1 MKKCQKADL
10 LISILILYS
19 VLSVLFFINSNRIQT
34 PEDGINQYYFS
45 ENNID
50 NFFIIDNSDNTF
62 SIDSTKYIQKS
73 KLSIFF
79 ENLLKKNKEIIQFIS
94 LCCLYSTAILLV
106 IKYVSTNKEQKKDIQ
121 QDIDGVDLTEDELKI
136 FNLIEEFLNKNRI
149 FEKEKVLFYIKSRA
163 DNNLNINGINLIID
177 SLLTKNLIVEG
188 SKLTRRTLLLNINRA
203 KIFEIVKQYPGIYKN
218 KITKMMNL
226 SQYVINWHL
235 SKLLAFDFIRE
246 RDINGQIC
254 YFDSIVGEENDKLF
268 NIINKEKCRSIIE
281 FLIEHKNGCT
291 KNQISKELKMHFNT
305 IVKYIKIIDN
315 YNLLNRINLNSREYL
330 TIDKLEYQQISTR
343 FH

>member
-1 MKKCQKADL
+1 MKKNQKADL

-19 VLSVLFFINSNRIQT
+19 VLSVIFFINSNRIQT

-50 NFFIIDNSDNTF
+50 NFFIIDNSDNIF
-62 SIDSTKYIQKS
+62 STDSIKDLQKS
-73 KLSIFF
+73 KISEFF
-79 ENLLKKNKEIIQFIS
+79 ENLLKRNKEIIHFIS
-94 LCCLYSTAILLV
+94 ISCLYSSTILLV

-121 QDIDGVDLTEDELKI
+121 LETDGVDLTEDEVKI
-136 FNLIEEFLNKNRI
+136 FDLIEEFLNKNRV

-177 SLLTKNLIVEG
+177 SLLTKNLIIEG
-188 SKLTRRTLLLNINRA
+188 SKLTRRTMLLNINRA

-218 KITKMMNL
+218 KIAKMMNL
-226 SQYVINWHL
+226 SQYVVKWHL
-235 SKLLAFDFIRE
+235 SKLIAFNFIRE
-246 RDINGQIC
+246 RDIKGQIC
-254 YFDSIVGEENDKLF
+254 YFDSIIGEENDKLF
-268 NIINKEKCRSIIE
+268 NIINKEKCKRIIE

-291 KNQISKELKMHFNT
+291 KNQISKKLNMHYNT
-305 IVKYIKIIDN
+305 IVKYIKIIDS

-330 TIDKLEYQQISTR
+330 TIDKQEYQQISTR